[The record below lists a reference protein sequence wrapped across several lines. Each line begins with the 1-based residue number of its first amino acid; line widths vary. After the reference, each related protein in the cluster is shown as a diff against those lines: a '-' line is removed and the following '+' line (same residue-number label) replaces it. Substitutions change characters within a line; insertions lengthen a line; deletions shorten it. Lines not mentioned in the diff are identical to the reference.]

1 MGNERNLRMR
11 KRARGALSPD
21 IDPYSRETKEISIDK
36 PIRMSRYLRYHN
48 CLMLK
53 IMGCQPL
60 HPKISVILDLG
71 EHVDVDDYPEKAG

>member
-36 PIRMSRYLRYHN
+36 PIRMSRYLRYDN
-48 CLMLK
+48 CLILK
-53 IMGCQPL
+53 IMVSQPL
-60 HPKISVILDLG
+60 HPKISVILDLS
-71 EHVDVDDYPEKAG
+71 EHIDVDDYPEKAG